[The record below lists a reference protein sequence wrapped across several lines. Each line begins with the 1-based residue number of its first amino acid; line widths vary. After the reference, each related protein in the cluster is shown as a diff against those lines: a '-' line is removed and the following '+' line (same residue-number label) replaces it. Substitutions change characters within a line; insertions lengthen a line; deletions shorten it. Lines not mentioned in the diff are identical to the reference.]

1 MTCIATFYSHFG
13 AVRFKKTCQDL
24 GWPAKLM
31 PVPRD
36 LSSSCGT
43 CVRYQGEVPEPVP
56 EEAEQIVAVEGA
68 GYRPLYRAEN
78 S

>member
-1 MTCIATFYSHFG
+1 MTCIAAFYSHFG
-13 AVRFKKTCQDL
+13 AVRFKRTCQEL

-43 CVRYQGEVPEPVP
+43 CVRYQGGVPEPVP
-56 EEAEQIVAVEGA
+56 EETERIVAVEDG
-68 GYRPLYRAEN
+68 GYRLLYQAEN